1 MVKLPLRLHETLM
14 AVLNLKK
21 CEVWDNFSRSM
32 ADEIIGM
39 YAFGTSTREID
50 RFAIQT
56 IYVPAD
62 SIEKYE
68 TAEG

>member
-1 MVKLPLRLHETLM
+1 
-14 AVLNLKK
+14 
-21 CEVWDNFSRSM
+21 
-32 ADEIIGM
+32 M